1 MTEMM
6 FVCYSLVLSILWA
19 AYHSPDLCLLIVLA
33 LAARLAL
40 R

>member
-1 MTEMM
+1 MM

-19 AYHSPDLCLLIVLA
+19 AYHAPDLCLLMVFA
-33 LAARLAL
+33 LAARFAC

>member
-1 MTEMM
+1 MM

-19 AYHSPDLCLLIVLA
+19 AYHAPDLCVLMVLA
-33 LAARLAL
+33 LAARIMF